1 MSQDVPIVFVVD
13 DDPAMRESLRW
24 LIESI
29 GLTVQTHATAKAFL
43 DSYDP
48 VSIGCLVLDVR
59 MPGLSG
65 LDLQD
70 ELATYGSLLPIIM
83 ITGYAEVP
91 MAVRAMKAGAIDFI
105 EKPFSDQDLLDRVR
119 FAIDL
124 SRQLRAEKDEQAE
137 IYSRV
142 QRLTPREREVCDRV
156 IAGMSNK
163 VIAKELGL
171 STKTVEVHRAR
182 LMEKLQASTLA
193 DLVRLTLLA
202 EGLRENPNQSKGR
215 S

>member
-1 MSQDVPIVFVVD
+1 MSESAPVVFVVD

-29 GLTVQTHATAKAFL
+29 GLTVRTHATAREFL
-43 DSYDP
+43 DRYDP
-48 VSIGCLVLDVR
+48 ASIGCLVLDVR

-70 ELATYGSLLPIIM
+70 ELAKRGTILPIIM

-124 SRQLRAEKDEQAE
+124 SQQVRAAEDERAE
-137 IYSRV
+137 IFSRV
-142 QRLTPREREVCDRV
+142 ARLTPREREVCDRV

-163 VIAKELGL
+163 VIAKDLGL

-202 EGLRENPNQSKGR
+202 EGMRENPNQNRGKS
-215 S
+215 

>member
-1 MSQDVPIVFVVD
+1 MSEDAPVVFVVD

-29 GLTVQTHATAKAFL
+29 GLTVQTHATAKEFL
-43 DSYDP
+43 ERYDP
-48 VSIGCLVLDVR
+48 ANVGCLVLDVR

-70 ELATYGSLLPIIM
+70 ELVNRGTVLPIIM

-119 FAIDL
+119 LAIDL
-124 SRQLRAEKDEQAE
+124 SQQVRAANKERKE
-137 IYSRV
+137 IFARV
-142 QRLTPREREVCDRV
+142 AKLTPREREVCDRV

-163 VIAKELGL
+163 VIAKDLGL

-202 EGLRENPNQSKGR
+202 EGMRENPNQARGKS
-215 S
+215 